1 MHVNSSSILPGTHQA
16 LYECL
21 LIISLLLLA
30 YISTHIISEIEMDY
44 VQHNLVFSA
53 AYYSSLFH

>member
-1 MHVNSSSILPGTHQA
+1 MHVNSSGILPGTHQA

-30 YISTHIISEIEMDY
+30 YICKHIISEIEMDY
-44 VQHNLVFSA
+44 A
-53 AYYSSLFH
+53 